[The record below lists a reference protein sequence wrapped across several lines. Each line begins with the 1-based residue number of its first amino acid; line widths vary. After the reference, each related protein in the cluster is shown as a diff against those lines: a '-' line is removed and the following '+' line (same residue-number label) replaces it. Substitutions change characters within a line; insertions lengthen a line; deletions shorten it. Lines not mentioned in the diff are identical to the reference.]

1 MSPKYFAYLLMA
13 VCPFLL
19 ASNIIV
25 GAAAVHTIE
34 PFTLTFLRWGIASAL
49 VLPFAWSS
57 LYENRKALLS
67 DWKLILVTA
76 FMGMGFS
83 GSGVYMALKHTSAT
97 NGTLIYSSCPIIIIL
112 LEWIFRGRKI
122 SLREAI
128 GIALGFTGVLLIVCK
143 GHLET
148 LMAIEFSSGDLLF
161 VAAATSWAVYTV
173 LSKKK
178 LFQSLSTIGM
188 FTIVGLVGAA
198 IQIPFMIWELANF
211 DTLPTSTDQW
221 LSVAGL
227 VFSASIGA
235 LLAYQY
241 MIRVLGPAT
250 AGLVMYLMPPFGIFM
265 AVMFLGED
273 FRIYHLV
280 GFILVMSG
288 VVLATFPMSLLK
300 KQKRAAVVAH
310 E

>member
-1 MSPKYFAYLLMA
+1 MSPKLFAYLLMA

-19 ASNIIV
+19 ASNIVV
-25 GAAAVHTIE
+25 GAAAVRTIE
-34 PFTLTFLRWGIASAL
+34 PFTLTFLRWGLASAIM
-49 VLPFAWSS
+49 LPFAWSS
-57 LYENRKALLS
+57 LYANRHKLLAE
-67 DWKLILVTA
+67 WKLIFMTA

-97 NGTLIYSSCPIIIIL
+97 NGTLIYSSCPVIIIL

-128 GIALGFTGVLLIVCK
+128 GILLGFAGVLLIVCK

-148 LMAIEFSSGDLLF
+148 LLSIRFSSGDLLF
-161 VAAATSWAVYTV
+161 VAAATSWAIYTV
-173 LSKKK
+173 LSRRTI
-178 LFQSLSTIGM
+178 FQSLSTIGM

-198 IQIPFMIWELANF
+198 IQIPFMIWENIAYN
-211 DTLPTSTDQW
+211 TVPTHLDQW

-265 AVMFLGED
+265 AVMFLGEE
-273 FRIYHLV
+273 FRLFHLA
-280 GFILVMSG
+280 GFVLVMGG
-288 VVLATFPMSLLK
+288 VVLATFPLSLIK
-300 KQKRAAVVAH
+300 KLRGAPAVGQ
-310 E
+310 

>member
-1 MSPKYFAYLLMA
+1 MSPKLFAYLLMA
-13 VCPFLL
+13 VCPIFL

-25 GAAAVHTIE
+25 GAAAVRSIE
-34 PFTLTFLRWGIASAL
+34 PFTLTFLRWGLASLL

-57 LYENRKALLS
+57 LYANRKRLLAE
-67 DWKLILVTA
+67 WKLILVTA

-83 GSGVYMALKHTSAT
+83 GSGVYFALKHTSAT
-97 NGTLIYSSCPIIIIL
+97 NGTLIYSACPIIIIL

-122 SLREAI
+122 SLREAL
-128 GIALGFTGVLLIVCK
+128 GIVLGFTGVLLIVCK

-148 LMAIEFSSGDLLF
+148 LLTIRFSSGDLLF
-161 VAAATSWAVYTV
+161 VAAATTWGIYTV
-173 LSKKK
+173 LSRKA

-198 IQIPFMIWELANF
+198 IQIPFVIWETIAY
-211 DTLPTSTDQW
+211 DTLPTQMEQW
-221 LSVAGL
+221 LSVGGL

-241 MIRVLGPAT
+241 MIRVLGPST
-250 AGLVMYLMPPFGIFM
+250 AGLALYLMPPFGIFM

-273 FRIYHLV
+273 FRMFHLV
-280 GFILVMSG
+280 GFVLVMGG
-288 VVLATFPMSLLK
+288 VIMATFPLSLLRR
-300 KQKRAAVVAH
+300 QRSTPIVAQD
-310 E
+310 